1 MFTSH
6 LFEVDI
12 LRNPLWFDSCPSY
25 IVEGVPLMCVAT
37 GQLIVVPSY
46 FDYVRLRNLIKAEA
60 SDSLI
65 GLCEYTEH
73 SDAARGRTYFLQ
85 VCSCFHEI

>member
-1 MFTSH
+1 M
-6 LFEVDI
+6 
-12 LRNPLWFDSCPSY
+12 R
-25 IVEGVPLMCVAT
+25 VPA

-85 VCSCFHEI
+85 VSADISQI